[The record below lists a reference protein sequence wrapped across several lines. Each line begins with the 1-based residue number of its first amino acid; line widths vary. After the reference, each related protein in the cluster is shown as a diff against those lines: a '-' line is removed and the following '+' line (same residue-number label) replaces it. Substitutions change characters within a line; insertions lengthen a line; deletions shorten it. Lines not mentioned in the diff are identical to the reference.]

1 MQTLVRF
8 FHADGEGLLM
18 EDLKSG
24 DYKVF
29 SPLINAADEM
39 NKHGLICLPS
49 SFPSGPGRGA
59 ASEQMLI
66 LWADR
71 TVFPGENLPAG
82 G

>member
-8 FHADGEGLLM
+8 FHADGEGMLL

-29 SPLINAADEM
+29 SPLINMADEM
-39 NKHGLICLPS
+39 NKHGFIRLPS

-59 ASEQMLI
+59 ASEQML
-66 LWADR
+66 L
-71 TVFPGENLPAG
+71 L
-82 G
+82 